1 MCKGVR
7 RLSWGD
13 IYCDLMSTAD
23 SDYSSWL
30 ECGGICVVLDGHWN
44 VKYFVLTPR
53 YFLNESAMWP
63 FAGQDIPHTGW
74 PSHQRCPGRN
84 WSALPSPVL
93 GHFRFLQATL
103 KSLAAVGRV
112 WLGYITA
119 TWSNKNRRKRDDD
132 FFPNLSLYKR
142 IFRYTMFLCSHN
154 PTNYKLSIQSL
165 FQKF

>member
-7 RLSWGD
+7 RLSEATFTVIWCPQQTQIIHPD
-13 IYCDLMSTAD
+13 
-23 SDYSSWL
+23 
-30 ECGGICVVLDGHWN
+30 WN
-44 VKYFVLTPR
+44 VGGSVWCGTLKREIFCPDARYFV
-53 YFLNESAMWP
+53 NESAMWP

-132 FFPNLSLYKR
+132 FFQKLSLYKR
-142 IFRYTMFLCSHN
+142 IFRYYVFMQSQSH
-154 PTNYKLSIQSL
+154 KL
-165 FQKF
+165 